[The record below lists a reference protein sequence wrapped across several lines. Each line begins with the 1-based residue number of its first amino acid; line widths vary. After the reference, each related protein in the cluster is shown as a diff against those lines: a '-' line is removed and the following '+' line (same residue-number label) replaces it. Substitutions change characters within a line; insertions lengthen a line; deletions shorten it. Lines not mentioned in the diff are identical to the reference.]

1 MWTKSKILMSSQEDE
16 SKTLG
21 TDFLRFSPLLKEGS
35 VLPIRQS
42 SLFCKDV
49 KGFATLGIIRK
60 HLVVLNLVPWGLVGL
75 HFILF
80 EPYNHQ
86 LASEIYFKIVTLEYF
101 KRLWTNLCFRKIK
114 FQNCKIQATVF
125 YCTFELVI
133 ITRNELT
140 IPSN

>member
-1 MWTKSKILMSSQEDE
+1 MSSQEDE

-60 HLVVLNLVPWGLVGL
+60 HLVVLNLVP
-75 HFILF
+75 
-80 EPYNHQ
+80 
-86 LASEIYFKIVTLEYF
+86 
-101 KRLWTNLCFRKIK
+101 
-114 FQNCKIQATVF
+114 
-125 YCTFELVI
+125 
-133 ITRNELT
+133 
-140 IPSN
+140 